1 MRRMLIVFVA
11 ACSTPSPP
19 APAAPAPAHTP
30 DPAPAAPTTPSQRGV
45 FVDDLDRSADPCT
58 DFYQYANGTWR
69 TDNAIPAEM
78 PRWSRRWK
86 AGEDNKDRIKRL
98 LEGVSAKTDWPAGST
113 EQIVGDFY
121 RSCMDDVTVE
131 QRGLAPLAPVL
142 AVIDGIKTTADLQR
156 SIEHLHAVGV
166 AVPFQL
172 ASSPDIHDPARTIA
186 GLAASGLGLPDR
198 DYYLKTEARFV
209 DARDTYRAHV
219 AAMFELAGRKGKAAA
234 DTVLEFETA
243 LAKVTLD
250 KVQRRD
256 PKNLDHPMTQAQ
268 LAKLAPHVAWPRYF
282 EALGVQPADLIVSE
296 PKFLAEVDKRIAAG
310 NLAAWKTYLVWHVL
324 RAAAPALPKAFV
336 DEAYRFDDA
345 YLAGAKEIKPRWKR
359 CAEQADQLFGD
370 AVGKKYVEK
379 YFPPAAKARMTAM
392 ITNILAA
399 MGDTIRGATWM
410 GEATKQRALAKLA
423 TFTPKIG
430 YPDHWKDYAG
440 VAIKPDTLL
449 ANVAAGRHYVV
460 ADDLAQIGKP
470 TDRTRWDMTP
480 TTSDA
485 DYNPLLNAITF
496 PAGILQPP
504 AFDLDAT
511 DAVNYGAI
519 GVVIGHEVSH
529 GFDDEGAQFDFDG
542 KLHDWWT
549 KDDLEAFHKRGQC
562 VVDQFEGYE
571 IEPGIHHN
579 GKLVLGESIGD
590 LGGVKIAWLAF
601 QRSLQGKPPA
611 PTVAG
616 IDPAHQFF
624 IAWGQFRG
632 DAIRPEMQR
641 LMVQNDPHPIA
652 RFRVVGPL
660 SNVPAFAQVF
670 GCKAGAAMVPPE
682 GKRCE
687 VW

>member
-1 MRRMLIVFVA
+1 MLLVIVA
-11 ACSTPSPP
+11 ACSSPKAVAP
-19 APAAPAPAHTP
+19 AMPAAPAPAP
-30 DPAPAAPTTPSQRGV
+30 PPAAATPQQHGV
-45 FVDDLDRSADPCT
+45 FVDDLDRAADPCT
-58 DFYQYANGTWR
+58 DFYQFANGTWR
-69 TDNAIPAEM
+69 AHNDIPASM

-86 AGEDNKDRIKRL
+86 AGEDNKDRVKNL
-98 LEGVSAKTDWPAGST
+98 LEEVAAKTDWPAGST

-121 RSCMDDVTVE
+121 RSCMDEANVE
-131 QRGLAPLAPVL
+131 QLGLAPLAPLL
-142 AVIDGIKTTADLQR
+142 ATIDAIKTPADLQR
-156 SIEHLHAVGV
+156 AIEHLHGVGVGV
-166 AVPFQL
+166 AFQL
-172 ASSPDIHDPARTIA
+172 SSTPDVHDPSRTIA
-186 GLAASGLGLPDR
+186 GLDASGLGLPDR
-198 DYYLKTEARFV
+198 DYYVKTEQRFV
-209 DARDTYRAHV
+209 EARDKYREHV
-219 AAMFELAGRKGKAAA
+219 AAMFELAGRKGKPAGE
-234 DTVLEFETA
+234 TVLAFETV
-243 LAKVTLD
+243 LAKASLD
-250 KVQRRD
+250 NVARRD

-282 EALGVQPADLIVSE
+282 DARGVAPADLVVAE
-296 PKFLAEVDKRIAAG
+296 PKLLAEVDHQLVAAK
-310 NLAAWKTYLVWHVL
+310 LDVWKTYLVWHVL
-324 RAAAPALPKAFV
+324 RAAAPGLPKAFV
-336 DEAYRFDDA
+336 DESYQFDQA
-345 YLAGAKEIKPRWKR
+345 YLSGAKEIKPRWKR
-359 CAEQADQLFGD
+359 CAEQADRLFGD

-379 YFPPAAKARMTAM
+379 YFPPAAKARMTEM
-392 ITNILAA
+392 IQNILAA

-410 GEATKQRALAKLA
+410 GEDTKQRALKKLA

-440 VAIKPDTLL
+440 VAIRPDALL
-449 ANVAAGRHYVV
+449 ANIAAARHYAV
-460 ADDLAQIGKP
+460 ADDLALIGKP
-470 TDRTRWDMTP
+470 TDKTRWDLTP

-504 AFDLDAT
+504 AFDLNAT

-562 VVDQFEGYE
+562 VMDQFDSYE

-601 QRSLQGKPPA
+601 GKSLQGKPPA
-611 PTVAG
+611 PDVDG
-616 IDPAHQFF
+616 ISAARQFF

-632 DAIRPEMQR
+632 DATRPEMQR
-641 LMVQNDPHPIA
+641 LMVENDPHPIA
-652 RFRVVGPL
+652 KFRVIGPL
-660 SNVPAFAQVF
+660 SNTPAFATVF
-670 GCKAGAAMVPPE
+670 GCKADAAMVRAE